1 MSLIDLLSRCEIHSC
16 CHNCCE
22 DSSKCCLAVCWT
34 IFGISIAILLIAFIV
49 CLIVIYRFEKPKSRR
64 NEYIKL
70 YDHYHKLVQDNPNK
84 SMTFTFKDGKVELEF
99 TKTDGTISKG
109 HLTGK

>member
-34 IFGISIAILLIAFIV
+34 IFAVSIILLIAFIV

>member
-1 MSLIDLLSRCEIHSC
+1 MSLIDLLSRSEIHSC

-22 DSSKCCLAVCWT
+22 DSSKCCSAVCWT
-34 IFGISIAILLIAFIV
+34 IFGISIGLFIAFIV
-49 CLIVIYRFEKPKSRR
+49 CLCVILHFEKNKTRR

-70 YDHYHKLVQDNPNK
+70 YDYCHKLVQDNPNE
-84 SMTFTFKDGKVELEF
+84 SMTFTFKDGQVELEF

-109 HLTGK
+109 NLKGK